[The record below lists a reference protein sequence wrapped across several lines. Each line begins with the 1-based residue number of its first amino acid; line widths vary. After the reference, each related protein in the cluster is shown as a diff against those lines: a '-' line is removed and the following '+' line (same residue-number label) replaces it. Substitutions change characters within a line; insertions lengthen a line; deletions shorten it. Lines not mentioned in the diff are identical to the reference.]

1 MCPREGRVRAWS
13 FKEWAH
19 YPVDVPLESALVRD
33 FDALLLPGGVMNPDA
48 LRIQKKAVAF
58 VKGFFE
64 TGKPVAVI
72 CHGPWTRTEY
82 ALWMASQLMR
92 DGWRLC
98 HGHRIAGSTQSWG
111 EKPGEYSTATM

>member
-48 LRIQKKAVAF
+48 LRIQKKAVDVRERIF
-58 VKGFFE
+58 RN
-64 TGKPVAVI
+64 GKAGGGDLSRAVDTYGI
-72 CHGPWTRTEY
+72 CIVDGEPIDEGRLEAVPWTPYCRKHAE
-82 ALWMASQLMR
+82 L
-92 DGWRLC
+92 G
-98 HGHRIAGSTQSWG
+98 
-111 EKPGEYSTATM
+111 